1 MMDIPIYYKHSVNS
15 LHANRLGEKMC
26 FFFLSLSRVEL
37 EYESTADALSYN

>member
-26 FFFLSLSRVEL
+26 FFFSLSRVEL